1 MKRFLAAP
9 VLFAFAALL
18 PATAHAAPP
27 ANDNRAAATP
37 LALPA
42 APSGTT
48 SESTLEEDEPESC
61 AQLRGSVWYAVQ
73 APARRN
79 IVVRLAAQGD
89 LDAVVDVFQRTR
101 SQLTPVSCDVGN
113 ARGQA
118 ETEFRST
125 RGGSYLIRVGQRV
138 NSVPGGF
145 RLDVFAPQPPP
156 RPPGPA
162 LPAAGVT
169 RSVNVTGNTSDAFST
184 VMRAGTTYRVHR
196 AQARGCTQLAL
207 YAPGTTDFD
216 DASPVKRAG
225 CGGYFLFTPA
235 AGEGGRY
242 SLLVTAQPRK
252 RGDQRYHLQV
262 ARATDDDTSPGL
274 PLANYQRARGS
285 LQGSGVD
292 AVDIYRFSL
301 ARRSLLRVNLR
312 GNGFKLQLLR
322 DTGHRVAS
330 SDEGL
335 IERRVRPGR
344 YYLAVRSPRTQSGRY
359 VLQRAARTITHARIS
374 INGKRSAGAAPG
386 QAVRVEVRLR
396 PPVAGPVQVTLQR
409 FDPFAGW
416 QFFRLVSVQASNGV
430 ATLSFTPPSQG
441 RWRASAVYRGTR
453 IAAPSETG
461 YASVLVAPPL
471 TD

>member
-1 MKRFLAAP
+1 MSRSPIAL
-9 VLFAFAALL
+9 VLFAVVALL
-18 PATAHAAPP
+18 PATAQAAPP
-27 ANDNRAAATP
+27 PNDNRAAATP
-37 LALPA
+37 LSLPA

-48 SESTLEEDEPESC
+48 GESTLEEDEPSSC
-61 AQLRGSVWYAVQ
+61 ALLRGSVWYSVQ

-89 LDAVVDVFQRTR
+89 LDAVIDVFQRTR
-101 SQLTPVSCDVGN
+101 SQLSPVNCDVGN

-145 RLDVFAPQPPP
+145 RLDVFSPQPPP

-162 LPAAGVT
+162 LPTAGVT
-169 RSVNVTGNTSDAFST
+169 RSVNVTANTSDAFST

-196 AQARGCTQLAL
+196 AQAQGCTALAL
-207 YAPGTTDFD
+207 YPPGTTDFD
-216 DASPVKRAG
+216 AASPVKRAG

-242 SLLVTAQPRK
+242 SLLVTAQARR

-262 ARATDDDTSPGL
+262 AEATDDDTSPGL
-274 PLANYQRARGS
+274 PLGNYERARGS

-301 ARRSLLRVNLR
+301 ARRSLLRVNLS
-312 GNGFKLQLLR
+312 GSGFKLQLLR
-322 DTGHRVAS
+322 DNGNRVAS
-330 SDEGL
+330 SDDGV
-335 IERRVRPGR
+335 IERRVKKGR

-359 VLQRAARTITHARIS
+359 VLQRQARTITRASIS
-374 INGKRSAGAAPG
+374 INGKRSTGAAPG
-386 QAVRVEVRLR
+386 QAVRVGVRLR
-396 PPVAGPVQVTLQR
+396 PPVAGPVRITLER

-416 QFFRLVSVQASNGV
+416 QFYRRLSVQANGGL

-441 RWRASAVYRGTR
+441 RWRATAVYRGTR

-461 YASVLVAPPL
+461 YANVLVAPPL